1 MAASRTGTKLVAQNR
16 KARFDYEFLETYEA
30 GLVLT
35 GTEIKSIRQSGKV
48 NLRQGYVQPKDGELW
63 LVNVN
68 IAEYDFGNRENH
80 EPQRRR
86 KLLLHR
92 REINAIEEQLAT
104 AGLTCI
110 PVRMY
115 LKNGR
120 AKVEIAVARGKK
132 NYDKRQDIAKKDAK
146 RQLQRSL
153 KDAGY

>member
-1 MAASRTGTKLVAQNR
+1 MASKNGTKLIAQNR

-30 GLVLT
+30 GLSLT
-35 GTEIKSIRQSGKV
+35 GTEIKSIRQAGKV
-48 NLRQGYVQPKDGELW
+48 NLRQGYVQPSNGELW

-80 EPQRRR
+80 DPQRRR

-92 REINAIEEQLAT
+92 REIEEIIGRLST
-104 AGLTCI
+104 GGITCI
-110 PVRMY
+110 PVRLY

-120 AKVEIAVARGKK
+120 AKIEIAVARGKK
-132 NYDKRQDIAKKDAK
+132 QYDKRKDIAKRDAK
-146 RQLQRSL
+146 RQVQRAV